1 MLTKK
6 EIGRQIMHLA
16 VGLGMAITYYYD
28 ILSPFAVFLGIIIG
42 GLASFLCK
50 RTHLPIFSFFL
61 DHYEREEQK
70 HQFPGRGMIF
80 YFVGVLLVMQ
90 LFPKDIAL
98 ASIMVL
104 AFGDSVSHLF
114 GERFGKIK
122 NLFNGQSKKLLEGTL
137 AGTVAGFFGAVIF
150 VPVPE
155 AFFGSLLAMIAEVI
169 EIDLNGRPLDD
180 NLIVPLVAGTAM
192 VLLRHFF

>member
-1 MLTKK
+1 MLTRK
-6 EIGRQIMHLA
+6 EISRQIMHLA
-16 VGLGMAITYYYD
+16 LGLGMAVAYYYD
-28 ILSPFAVFLGIIIG
+28 ILSSFAVFLGIIAG
-42 GLASFLCK
+42 GLISFLCK
-50 RTHLPIFSFFL
+50 RTRLPIFSFFL
-61 DHYEREEQK
+61 DCFEREEQK
-70 HQFPGRGMIF
+70 HQFPGRGTIF
-80 YFVGVLLVMQ
+80 YFVGVLLAMQ

-114 GERFGKIK
+114 GERFGKMK
-122 NLFNGQSKKLLEGTL
+122 NIFNGYSPKLLEGTL
-137 AGTVAGFFGAVIF
+137 AGTVTGFFGAVFF

-155 AFFGSLLAMIAEVI
+155 AFFGSLLAMIAEVV

-192 VLLRHFF
+192 LLLRHFL